1 MASLNED
8 PESFAEA
15 RARLQKKILSWKTN
29 FYARFP
35 YLDHNATLSPLQPEQ
50 EILMLPSFLNKQTRP
65 SHDLEVLAD
74 VELALRK
81 GQAYDA
87 LNKLRTSIRIWNYNF
102 EFKKN
107 EVRGQKQN
115 TRAQRFLKTLHEDIK
130 SAAATYRR
138 ARAALVHLGIPEDD
152 IVFRPLLDSELYL
165 KNTTKP
171 AKLGD
176 NRKEDPWFWYVGR
189 PGDESSSQNS
199 SWAIESK

>member
-1 MASLNED
+1 
-8 PESFAEA
+8 
-15 RARLQKKILSWKTN
+15 
-29 FYARFP
+29 
-35 YLDHNATLSPLQPEQ
+35 
-50 EILMLPSFLNKQTRP
+50 MLPSFLNKQADP
-65 SHDLEVLAD
+65 PHDIEVLVD
-74 VELALRK
+74 IELALRK
-81 GQAYDA
+81 GQAHDA

-138 ARAALVHLGIPEDD
+138 ARAALVHLGIPEDNV
-152 IVFRPLLDSELYL
+152 VFRPLLDSELYL
-165 KNTTKP
+165 KNTSKP

-176 NRKEDPWFWYVGR
+176 NRKEDPWFWYVGQL
-189 PGDESSSQNS
+189 GNESSSQSS